1 MEIVRS
7 TNNLSLPLCVATN
20 HTPVPEKNNK
30 ISLRIAS
37 DIDDV
42 NPPKKSELSDK
53 EVLQLVDLKCPS
65 SSKQEEEETNTKKS
79 MVSLTGTILSPID
92 VPLLAPVK
100 LAVNVMTTTSSTE
113 ELAKNVTDGDILGTT
128 TSSISS
134 VKNSW
139 GTAVSAAKLLELT
152 AESASNYKLFSTS
165 GKVVSN
171 YATKFSAVATKVALP
186 FAVVGTVL
194 SGVDT
199 FKEGSQIS
207 ERKDL
212 LKKIDKIEPNG
223 NISKKQIEEAKT
235 KVNNDIKR
243 IKVNTSMKGVSFALS
258 AVSTGALIMSVKKPS
273 TARIAIPVSIA
284 SSLVS
289 GLSSAFSNSDYRKA
303 TSEFVSDKWK
313 KIRS

>member
-20 HTPVPEKNNK
+20 HTPVDNTK
-30 ISLRIAS
+30 ISLRI
-37 DIDDV
+37 
-42 NPPKKSELSDK
+42 PPDTDNIKQLKKSYLSDK
-53 EVLQLVDLKCPS
+53 EVLKLVDQTCADF
-65 SSKQEEEETNTKKS
+65 SKPEEESISAKKS
-79 MVSLTGTILSPID
+79 MVSLTGTILSPLD

-100 LAVNVMTTTSSTE
+100 LAVNVMTTTNSTND
-113 ELAKNVTDGDILGTT
+113 LAKSATDGDILGTAT
-128 TSSISS
+128 NSVTS
-134 VKNSW
+134 VRNSW
-139 GTAVSAAKLLELT
+139 GTAVSAAKLLELS
-152 AESASNYKLFSTS
+152 AESASNYKIFSSS

-212 LKKIDKIEPNG
+212 LKRIDKIESNG
-223 NISKKQIEEAKT
+223 NVSKKQIQEAKT